1 MGWRDW
7 RGGVKCAAG
16 AAFIAGTGNS
26 SQGGNFEGRDCGGG
40 GFSVPKDD
48 PGGTTLLMSYPPS
61 SESWHQWD
69 LYMPVNM

>member
-40 GFSVPKDD
+40 AFPCPKMT
-48 PGGTTLLMSYPPS
+48 PEEPHY
-61 SESWHQWD
+61 
-69 LYMPVNM
+69 